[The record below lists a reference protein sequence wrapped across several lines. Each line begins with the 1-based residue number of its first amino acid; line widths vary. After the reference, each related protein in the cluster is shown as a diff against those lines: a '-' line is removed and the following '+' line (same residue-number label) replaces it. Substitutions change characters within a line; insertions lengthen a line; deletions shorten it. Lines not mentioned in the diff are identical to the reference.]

1 MAIIL
6 QGSENMCVKKV
17 RYDLTD
23 IFAVGMELTKYN
35 LAIKE
40 AELLNTE
47 ALDRFEKNT
56 ALFDKLNAK
65 CQAIGVKIT
74 DVKWNASFKSY
85 IKIRLNLKKE
95 KHNALCKNFIT
106 EKNKALSDFNA
117 SIRNNTDNEI
127 MIFYEQWRIKYS
139 LVINAA
145 NILAN
150 DVTDEDYDN
159 VKIVSEQAIEFLKE
173 INEKSSEIRNRI
185 VERQKQRMLAIQRIQ
200 PVEGHNLDKQQ
211 IDCIIADSH
220 NRLVIAGAGTGKTT
234 TIVGLVKYLIKS
246 DICTSDEI
254 LLLSYTKKAAE
265 EMKHRIK
272 SEINADMDVF
282 TFHKLGC
289 EIISGVENKRPSVY
303 SKSIQEYAH
312 QSIREHLSDEKYMQ
326 LMIEYCMYSPSK
338 SASEFDFS
346 SKAEYD
352 EYISLNQPVTIKRE
366 SVKSYCELEIAN
378 YLYSNNIR
386 YTYEK
391 LYEYDLSNTEYS
403 GYYPDFYLD
412 DYGIYIEF
420 FAVNIHGE
428 VPSYFSGGH
437 GKNAN
442 DLYIDGIKWKR
453 ETHHKYGTKLVE
465 VSYADKQ
472 CGKLL
477 ENLKAKL
484 EAMGVVFEPKSEEQ
498 LWNNI
503 CEENNEILSAVSN
516 VIGTIITHI
525 KSNGYTF
532 EQVINSN
539 VFLKYSHILRLTEPV
554 YNDYTNMLQTSSQID
569 FSDMIHN
576 AADYISQGK
585 ANHTYK
591 YVIVDEYQDISKARY
606 RLLDELRK
614 SKDFNLFCVG
624 DDWQSIYRFAGS
636 DIGYILNFEKY
647 WGTTLLSRIETTYR
661 FGIGLINIS
670 GNFVMQNPVQIQ
682 KSLQAEK
689 REESIP
695 LGFINAYNDKYL
707 IQFMTDKLKEL
718 EKNSSV
724 FFIGRYTYDKK
735 MFNDSKLVQ
744 EKDNVIVFPERPDLK
759 MEFIT
764 AHKSKGL
771 QADYVFILNTKNKGL
786 GFPSKIQDEPVI
798 QMLVENSDVYPYAEE
813 RRLFYVAMTRAR
825 KKVWLLV
832 QQGNEGIFAKEL
844 MNKYGDAIQREEK
857 REFFTCPECG
867 GRLVKRSGPY
877 GEFLGCTNYSKT
889 GCRYKRNIKHK

>member
-1 MAIIL
+1 
-6 QGSENMCVKKV
+6 
-17 RYDLTD
+17 
-23 IFAVGMELTKYN
+23 
-35 LAIKE
+35 
-40 AELLNTE
+40 
-47 ALDRFEKNT
+47 
-56 ALFDKLNAK
+56 
-65 CQAIGVKIT
+65 
-74 DVKWNASFKSY
+74 
-85 IKIRLNLKKE
+85 
-95 KHNALCKNFIT
+95 
-106 EKNKALSDFNA
+106 
-117 SIRNNTDNEI
+117 
-127 MIFYEQWRIKYS
+127 
-139 LVINAA
+139 
-145 NILAN
+145 
-150 DVTDEDYDN
+150 
-159 VKIVSEQAIEFLKE
+159 
-173 INEKSSEIRNRI
+173 
-185 VERQKQRMLAIQRIQ
+185 
-200 PVEGHNLDKQQ
+200 
-211 IDCIIADSH
+211 
-220 NRLVIAGAGTGKTT
+220 
-234 TIVGLVKYLIKS
+234 
-246 DICTSDEI
+246 
-254 LLLSYTKKAAE
+254 
-265 EMKHRIK
+265 
-272 SEINADMDVF
+272 
-282 TFHKLGC
+282 
-289 EIISGVENKRPSVY
+289 
-303 SKSIQEYAH
+303 
-312 QSIREHLSDEKYMQ
+312 
-326 LMIEYCMYSPSK
+326 
-338 SASEFDFS
+338 
-346 SKAEYD
+346 
-352 EYISLNQPVTIKRE
+352 
-366 SVKSYCELEIAN
+366 
-378 YLYSNNIR
+378 
-386 YTYEK
+386 
-391 LYEYDLSNTEYS
+391 
-403 GYYPDFYLD
+403 
-412 DYGIYIEF
+412 
-420 FAVNIHGE
+420 
-428 VPSYFSGGH
+428 
-437 GKNAN
+437 
-442 DLYIDGIKWKR
+442 
-453 ETHHKYGTKLVE
+453 
-465 VSYADKQ
+465 
-472 CGKLL
+472 
-477 ENLKAKL
+477 
-484 EAMGVVFEPKSEEQ
+484 
-498 LWNNI
+498 
-503 CEENNEILSAVSN
+503 
-516 VIGTIITHI
+516 
-525 KSNGYTF
+525 
-532 EQVINSN
+532 
-539 VFLKYSHILRLTEPV
+539 
-554 YNDYTNMLQTSSQID
+554 MLQTSSQID

-786 GFPSKIQDEPVI
+786 GFPSKIQNEPVI

-877 GEFLGCTNYSKT
+877 GEFFGCTNYSKT